1 MLLDKAQHAKENLGG
16 NKDDGIGVRSCNSV
30 QLHMPCRRR
39 NIDVRWQPFLVC
51 LLSAHHT
58 NVNTWAHCRL
68 QRSIGNDSGAV
79 ERQRNLESSFP
90 MKRLARPT
98 DIANAAW
105 FLGSDQSSF
114 VTGTTIEVDGGRG
127 I

>member
-1 MLLDKAQHAKENLGG
+1 MPSSRG
-16 NKDDGIGVRSCNSV
+16 NS
-30 QLHMPCRRR
+30 
-39 NIDVRWQPFLVC
+39 DVRERQSFLRFF
-51 LLSAHHT
+51 STHT
-58 NVNTWAHCRL
+58 DVDAWALCRL
-68 QRSIGNDSGAV
+68 QRSIGNDSGSA
-79 ERQRNLESSFP
+79 ERQRNLENSFP